1 MINRLYIL
9 FKLGRKLSKSDALK
23 IATKFNE
30 PPFVIKMLFKI
41 IGFTFSNSNEVS
53 QIRSEE
59 QKLSNSL
66 QSMGTTFIKL
76 GQFLA
81 TRPDIIG

>member
-9 FKLGRKLSKSDALK
+9 FKLGRKLAKSDALK

-59 QKLSNSL
+59 QKLSNSYR
-66 QSMGTTFIKL
+66 I
-76 GQFLA
+76 
-81 TRPDIIG
+81 